1 MSEGNHLSYMDDIL
15 IFGNNVNVVNFC
27 LVTLKWKI
35 WKKADA
41 ILNIKISR
49 EGENSG
55 VTLVQSYYV
64 EKVLS
69 RFEYSG

>member
-1 MSEGNHLSYMDDIL
+1 MKDLEKTG
-15 IFGNNVNVVNFC
+15 
-27 LVTLKWKI
+27 
-35 WKKADA
+35 A

>member
-1 MSEGNHLSYMDDIL
+1 MSSNLEMKYLEK
-15 IFGNNVNVVNFC
+15 V
-27 LVTLKWKI
+27 
-35 WKKADA
+35 DA

-69 RFEYSG
+69 HFEYSG